1 MTHILLQGILLGF
14 TLAIFIGPA
23 FFTLLQTSIHRGFR
37 SALLLAV
44 GILLSDTSLIIL
56 TYLGAT
62 RIIDKPEN
70 QFAFGFV
77 GGIILII
84 IGFVTFTRKVH
95 IDEDKNEIFS
105 KKPGP
110 LSYIIKGFFLNIANP
125 FIWIFWMGVMGFV
138 TSNFEPSDKNIFIFY
153 IGTLSTVFIT
163 DLIKSFVANK
173 IKQFLKPQIMTIINR
188 LVGLIL
194 VAFGIILMWRVIY

>member
-1 MTHILLQGILLGF
+1 MIHILLQGILLGF

-23 FFTLLQTSIHRGFR
+23 FFTLLQTSIHRGFQ
-37 SALLLAV
+37 SAFLLAI
-44 GILLSDTSLIIL
+44 GIIFSDMTLIIL
-56 TYLGAT
+56 SYLGAT
-62 RIIDKPEN
+62 QIIDKPEN

-84 IGFVTFTRKVH
+84 IGIVTFTRKVH
-95 IDEDKNEIFS
+95 MDDDSNETYS
-105 KKPGP
+105 KRPGP
-110 LSYIIKGFFLNIANP
+110 FTFIIKGYFLNIANP

-153 IGTLSTVFIT
+153 AGTLCTVFIT
-163 DLIKSFVANK
+163 DLIKSFIANK
-173 IKQFLKPQIMTIINR
+173 IKQFLKPNSMTIINR